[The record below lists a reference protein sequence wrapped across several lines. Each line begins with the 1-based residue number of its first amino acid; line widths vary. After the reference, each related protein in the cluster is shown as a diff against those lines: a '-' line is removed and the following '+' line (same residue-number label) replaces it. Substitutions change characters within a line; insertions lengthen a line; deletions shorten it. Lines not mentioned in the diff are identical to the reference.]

1 MIKIGIGTAQFG
13 LRYGVNNTE
22 GIPDLD
28 EIRNILNTARDN
40 DVQIIDTAI
49 SYGDAHIKLGR
60 IGVKDFKIATKIPR
74 IEEKTESKIRHNIMK
89 SDENTLTDLKIE
101 SIHRLF
107 LHHSDD
113 YVNHKIVVQKTI
125 DELKAAGKI
134 EEFGISIYRP
144 NDIIGAS
151 KDIYVD
157 AYQVPMNLLDRTL

>member
-89 SDENTLTDLKIE
+89 SVENTLTDLKIE
-101 SIHRLF
+101 SI
-107 LHHSDD
+107 
-113 YVNHKIVVQKTI
+113 Q
-125 DELKAAGKI
+125 A
-134 EEFGISIYRP
+134 IS
-144 NDIIGAS
+144 S
-151 KDIYVD
+151 SF
-157 AYQVPMNLLDRTL
+157 